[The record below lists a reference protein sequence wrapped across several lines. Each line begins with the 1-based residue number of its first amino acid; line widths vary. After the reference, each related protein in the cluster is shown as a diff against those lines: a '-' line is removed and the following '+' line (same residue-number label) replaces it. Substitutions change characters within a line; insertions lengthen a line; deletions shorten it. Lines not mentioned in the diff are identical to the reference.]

1 MSKITMLGAFG
12 GKSKTQS
19 TTSLLVSE
27 SVVIDGG
34 NIMQPLDNA
43 AKEIDYIFLTHCHM
57 DHIVDIP
64 FLIDAFFAS
73 RTKPLTIYGLQQTL
87 KALKKYILNWDI
99 WPDFNEI
106 MLMNQSDKSV
116 VLKEIEFNKE
126 YCIDN
131 VKLTPF
137 ETSHT
142 VPSCG
147 YIIEKEGKKA
157 MFTSDTYLI
166 DEIWDTMNKDKS
178 IGTLILECSFP
189 SDMEQLAI
197 NSKHLT
203 PAMVKK
209 VIDKIYREDVKI
221 YINHMK
227 PDFVDKLKM
236 EFIELGLFDSH
247 DLKFLNDGFEIEL

>member
-12 GKSKTQS
+12 GKSKTGS
-19 TTSLLVSE
+19 TTSLLVSD

-43 AKEIDYIFLTHCHM
+43 AKEIDHIFLTHCHM

-73 RTKPLTIYGLQQTL
+73 RTKPLTIYGLPHTL

-116 VLKEIEFNKE
+116 LLKEIEFDKVYDE
-126 YCIDN
+126 GG

-137 ETSHT
+137 ETAHT

-147 YIIEKEGKKA
+147 FIIEKDNKKA
-157 MFTSDTYLI
+157 MFTSDTYLT
-166 DEIWDTMNKDKS
+166 ENIWDTVNKDKN
-178 IGTLILECSFP
+178 IKALILECSFT

-203 PAMVKK
+203 PVMVKT
-209 VIDKIYREDVKI
+209 VIDKIYRDDLKV

-227 PDFVDKLKM
+227 PDFVDRLKK
-236 EFIELGLFDSH
+236 EFEDLGL
-247 DLKFLNDGFEIEL
+247 LNDGHLILLDDGYEIEF